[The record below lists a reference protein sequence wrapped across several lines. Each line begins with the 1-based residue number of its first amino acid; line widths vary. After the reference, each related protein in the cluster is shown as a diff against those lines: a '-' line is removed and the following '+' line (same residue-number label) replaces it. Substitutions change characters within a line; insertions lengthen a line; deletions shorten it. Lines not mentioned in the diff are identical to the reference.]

1 MLKCHDKITIHF
13 VTFHIDLHFRTSPC
27 GAKRKK
33 FLHACAKISEF
44 KKWIN
49 QIIRIMNNKKEDPR
63 NKKIELRVSESEKIK
78 YQKKAATSR
87 LTISEYLRE
96 FLENGQVNIVE
107 IDNGNDTEKMIY
119 DERKVL
125 IGIGSNLNQLTRYTH
140 QNKKLHQD
148 IEMLI
153 EELKSILIN

>member
-1 MLKCHDKITIHF
+1 MN
-13 VTFHIDLHFRTSPC
+13 
-27 GAKRKK
+27 RK
-33 FLHACAKISEF
+33 E
-44 KKWIN
+44 
-49 QIIRIMNNKKEDPR
+49 EPR
-63 NKKIELRVSESEKIK
+63 NKKIELRVSETEKK
-78 YQKKAATSR
+78 KCQKKAEFSG

-107 IDNGNDTEKMIY
+107 IDNEKDNQKIVF

-148 IEMLI
+148 LEMLI

>member
-1 MLKCHDKITIHF
+1 
-13 VTFHIDLHFRTSPC
+13 
-27 GAKRKK
+27 
-33 FLHACAKISEF
+33 
-44 KKWIN
+44 
-49 QIIRIMNNKKEDPR
+49 MNNKKEEPR

-78 YQKKAATSR
+78 YQKKATTSR

-107 IDNGNDTEKMIY
+107 IDNGNDAEKMIY

>member
-1 MLKCHDKITIHF
+1 
-13 VTFHIDLHFRTSPC
+13 
-27 GAKRKK
+27 
-33 FLHACAKISEF
+33 
-44 KKWIN
+44 
-49 QIIRIMNNKKEDPR
+49 MNNKKEDPR

>member
-1 MLKCHDKITIHF
+1 
-13 VTFHIDLHFRTSPC
+13 
-27 GAKRKK
+27 
-33 FLHACAKISEF
+33 
-44 KKWIN
+44 
-49 QIIRIMNNKKEDPR
+49 MNNKKEEPR

-78 YQKKAATSR
+78 YQKKAATSH

-107 IDNGNDTEKMIY
+107 IDNGNDAQKMIY